1 MNSRFLRHLQLILAA
16 LDLLSI
22 NAVFFAAIF
31 IVNHNLFNQ
40 EFIRIFFEPK
50 SINPYFGF
58 ILTIAW
64 SAIILLGGLYH
75 EKYVL
80 SFELFTKRSMHA
92 FVYFLLLVSI
102 YTLFFEAEMKG
113 FIMLVLGSILISL
126 GFNRFLYLA
135 IYHYFKTK
143 EYLINKVVVI
153 GYNNLSKKLVSYL
166 EEDGINKEII
176 GFCEE
181 YENINELSHYPILSN
196 VSEAVNVCK
205 KYGVTEIYSTIA
217 PEHNPSIYQL
227 IQMADQECIRFKIV
241 PDIGFF
247 VKRQVHIDYLKEMI
261 VISMRNEPLE
271 DLGNRIRKRLFDI
284 FVGSMVTIFI
294 LSWLIPIISILILLE
309 SRGPVFFRQPRSGKE
324 NKSFPCLKFRSMRVN
339 DKAHDLQATKND
351 SRVTRIGKFLRRT
364 SLDEFPQ
371 FLNVI
376 RGDMSVVGPRPH
388 MLKHTDDYSRIIGQY
403 MVRQFVK
410 PGITGWAQIKGFRGE
425 TKNLEQMKQ
434 RVEHDLWYMENW
446 SLMLDLKIIF
456 ITVFN
461 TLKGEKNAF

>member
-31 IVNHNLFNQ
+31 IVNHNFFN
-40 EFIRIFFEPK
+40 EDFLRIFFDPK
-50 SINPYFGF
+50 AINPYFGF

-64 SAIILLGGLYH
+64 STIILLGGLYH

-113 FIMLVLGSILISL
+113 FIMLVLGSILVSL

-196 VSEAVNVCK
+196 VSDAVNVCK

-227 IQMADQECIRFKIV
+227 IHMADQECIRFKIV

-309 SRGPVFFRQPRSGKE
+309 SRGPVFFTQPRSGKE

-339 DKAHDLQATKND
+339 DKAHDVQATKND
-351 SRVTRIGKFLRRT
+351 SRVTRIGRFLRRT

>member
-1 MNSRFLRHLQLILAA
+1 MNSRFLRHLQLILAS

-22 NAVFFAAIF
+22 NAVFFAAVF
-31 IVNHNLFNQ
+31 IGNRYGSHFTSVFD
-40 EFIRIFFEPK
+40 PK
-50 SINPYFGF
+50 DVNPYFGF
-58 ILTIAW
+58 ILTIVW
-64 SAIILLGGLYH
+64 SSIILLGGLYH

-92 FVYFLLLVSI
+92 FVYFVLGISI
-102 YTLFFEAEMKG
+102 YTLFFEPLMKS
-113 FIMLVLGSILISL
+113 FIMIVLGSILVSL

-135 IYHYFKTK
+135 IYHYFRSK

-181 YENINELSHYPILSN
+181 FENVNELSHYPILSN
-196 VSEAVNVCK
+196 VSGAVDVCK
-205 KYGVTEIYSTIA
+205 EYGVTEIYSTIA
-217 PEHNPSIYQL
+217 PEHNTSIYQL
-227 IQMADQECIRFKIV
+227 IQMADQACIRFKIV
-241 PDIGFF
+241 PDISFF

-284 FVGSMVTIFI
+284 FVSLMVIIFI
-294 LSWLIPIISILILLE
+294 LSWLIPIISILILIE
-309 SRGPVFFRQPRSGKE
+309 SRGPVFFKQPRSGKE
-324 NKSFPCLKFRSMRVN
+324 NKSFLCLKFRSMRVN
-339 DKAHDLQATKND
+339 DKADEQQATKND
-351 SRVTRIGKFLRRT
+351 SRVTKIGKLLRRT

-371 FLNVI
+371 FLNVFK
-376 RGDMSVVGPRPH
+376 GDMSIVGPRPH
-388 MLKHTDDYSRIIGQY
+388 MLKHTDNYSRIIGQY

-425 TKNLEQMKQ
+425 TTLEQMKS

-446 SLMLDLKIIF
+446 SLMLDIKIMF
-456 ITVFN
+456 ITVLN
-461 TLKGEKNAF
+461 TMRGEKNAF